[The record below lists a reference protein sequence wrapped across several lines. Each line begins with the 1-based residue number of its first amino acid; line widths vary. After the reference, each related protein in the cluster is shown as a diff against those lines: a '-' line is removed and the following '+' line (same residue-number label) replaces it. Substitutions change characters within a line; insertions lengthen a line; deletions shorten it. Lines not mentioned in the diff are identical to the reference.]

1 MHTTLA
7 FHRIF
12 LENPMMLYILLLFFL
27 WICNIFCIMISEIW
41 QTCILH
47 LQSITSWL
55 WSYGNYLCNQCI
67 SPLTLCV
74 RIPLGLGLLDITLC
88 DKVCQWLAA
97 GRWFSQGTMVSST
110 NKANR
115 HDISEILLKVA
126 LNIITLTINHIIYIY
141 RKCWHSDL
149 DFWFDFLCFNA
160 TFSNFSAISWRPVLV
175 MKEAGV
181 PVENHRPWGSN
192 W

>member
-1 MHTTLA
+1 MYNWFVWFETFCLPNQRCKMSRNMHTTLA

-74 RIPLGLGLLDITLC
+74 RIPLGLGLLDTTLY
-88 DKVCQWLAA
+88 DQVCQWLAA
-97 GRWFSQGTMVSST
+97 GRWFSPVTLVSST

-115 HDISEILLKVA
+115 HDISEILLKVT
-126 LNIITLTINHIIYIY
+126 LNTLYVC
-141 RKCWHSDL
+141 RVKSEEKL
-149 DFWFDFLCFNA
+149 LFA
-160 TFSNFSAISWRPVLV
+160 TSNRIGWKRS
-175 MKEAGV
+175 
-181 PVENHRPWGSN
+181 
-192 W
+192 